1 VRVEGGLYRSPTGAF
16 QEEDTLSTLGK
27 ILTVVVVVVA
37 IAVAVLVSRE
47 FVKGRDWKRAYED
60 QVALFDEALEQR
72 DQVISQRN
80 ELKNQTDADRAGL
93 VQQINTLENQVT
105 GLENTSA
112 ILRKD
117 NENQQARLQ
126 ELTQGLTDLKTNYE
140 EVVAMMNGYRNE
152 RDGAHKAADDLRT
165 MYSELEKK
173 HRVTLNDRQKLT
185 ESLRAARE
193 QIADLQGKLAY
204 LVQQTGVELPEEV
217 PQVPSEKLEGLI
229 AGVDT
234 AAGVA
239 QVNLGSDDGVVKG
252 MKFYIYDRARNR
264 YLATLTIDKVSH
276 DSAAGEL
283 SIVRGTVGKG
293 NHVTNRFE

>member
-1 VRVEGGLYRSPTGAF
+1 M
-16 QEEDTLSTLGK
+16 STLGK

-47 FVKGRDWKRAYED
+47 FVKGRDWKMAYED

-105 GLENTSA
+105 GLARTNA

-140 EVVAMMNGYRNE
+140 EVVAMMNGYRSE

-173 HRVTLNDRQKLT
+173 HRVTLDDRQKLT

-204 LVQQTGVELPEEV
+204 LVQNGAKLPAEV
-217 PQVPSEKLEGLI
+217 PQVPSEKLEGLV
-229 AGVDT
+229 AEVDT

>member
-1 VRVEGGLYRSPTGAF
+1 VRVEGGLYRSPAGAF
-16 QEEDTLSTLGK
+16 REEDTLSTLGK

-47 FVKGRDWKRAYED
+47 FVKGRDWKMAYED

-140 EVVAMMNGYRNE
+140 EVVAMMNGYRSE

-173 HRVTLNDRQKLT
+173 HRVTLDDRQKLT

-204 LVQQTGVELPEEV
+204 LVQNGAKLPAEV
-217 PQVPSEKLEGLI
+217 PQVPSEKLEGLV
-229 AGVDT
+229 AEVDT

-283 SIVRGTVGKG
+283 SIIRGTVGKG

>member
-1 VRVEGGLYRSPTGAF
+1 M
-16 QEEDTLSTLGK
+16 STLGK

-47 FVKGRDWKRAYED
+47 FVKGRDWKMAYED

-93 VQQINTLENQVT
+93 VQQINTLKNQVT
-105 GLENTSA
+105 GLANTNA

-126 ELTQGLTDLKTNYE
+126 ELAQGLTDLKTNYE
-140 EVVAMMNGYRNE
+140 EVVAMMNGYRSE

-173 HRVTLNDRQKLT
+173 HRVTLDDRQKLT

-204 LVQQTGVELPEEV
+204 LVQNGAKLPAEV
-217 PQVPSEKLEGLI
+217 PQVPSEKLEGLV
-229 AGVDT
+229 AEVDT